1 MARFGVY
8 LLPNGGL
15 VLDCQSDH
23 VDNVGTRLVVPLLP
37 PDDMPAGLPA
47 LHPCFDLEGKRLM
60 MATHLAGAVHSRLLK
75 QPVSMLHHHQ
85 DRIMRAL
92 DILLTGF

>member
-8 LLPNGGL
+8 RLPDGSL

-23 VDNVGTRLVVPLLP
+23 VDHLGTRLVVPLLP
-37 PDDMPAGLPA
+37 PYDMPAALPA
-47 LHPCFDLEGKRLM
+47 LHPCFDIEGERLM

-75 QPVSMLHHHQ
+75 QPVTMLHRCQ
-85 DRIMRAL
+85 DAITRVL